1 MTSHQQKKSVTD
13 QRKLRT
19 NLKKRYKQFT
29 YQSIK
34 LLHSIYFLGET
45 KKNGVF
51 FGNSNYKSKTS
62 TFPNRNM

>member
-45 KKNGVF
+45 K
-51 FGNSNYKSKTS
+51 
-62 TFPNRNM
+62 